1 MSKAKPIFTG
11 AGVAIV
17 TPFNPDNTVN
27 FTKLA
32 ELVNWQIE
40 NGTKA
45 IIACGTTGES
55 PVLTHDEH
63 VNVIKTCIEATAERV
78 PVIAGTGS
86 NDTAYALELS
96 KEAEELG
103 ADALLMV
110 TPYYNKTSQNGLVKH
125 YTYIADNVN
134 IPIIVYNVPGRTG
147 CDIKP
152 STYEKL
158 SHHKNITAIKE
169 ANSNIAALADT
180 IHLAGDRLCVYSGND
195 NEIVPMLS
203 LGGHGVISVIS
214 NILPFETNQMV
225 ELWHKGEVEKSRD
238 LQIKLIS
245 LCAVLFSDIN
255 PIPVKAAM
263 NLMGMN
269 VGHCRMPLSE
279 MSDEGLENLKK
290 VMKAH
295 SLI

>member
-1 MSKAKPIFTG
+1 MSKANPIFLG

-27 FTKLA
+27 FAKLA
-32 ELVNWQIE
+32 ALVNWQIE
-40 NGTKA
+40 QGTKA

-63 VNVIKTCIEATAERV
+63 VEVIKTCIEAAGGRV

-110 TPYYNKTSQNGLVKH
+110 TPYYNKASQAGLIKH

-134 IPIIVYNVPGRTG
+134 IPIILYNVPSRTG

-152 STYEKL
+152 ATYEAL

-180 IHLAGDRLCVYSGND
+180 IHLVEDRLCIYSGND
-195 NEIVPMLS
+195 NEIVPLLS

-214 NILPFETNQMV
+214 NILPYETNQMV
-225 ELWHKGEVEKSRD
+225 ELWHKGEVEKSRG
-238 LQIKLIS
+238 LQIKLID
-245 LCAVLFSDIN
+245 LCAVLFSDVN

-263 NLMGMN
+263 NLMGLN

-279 MSDEGLENLKK
+279 MSDEGLANLKK

-295 SLI
+295 NLI